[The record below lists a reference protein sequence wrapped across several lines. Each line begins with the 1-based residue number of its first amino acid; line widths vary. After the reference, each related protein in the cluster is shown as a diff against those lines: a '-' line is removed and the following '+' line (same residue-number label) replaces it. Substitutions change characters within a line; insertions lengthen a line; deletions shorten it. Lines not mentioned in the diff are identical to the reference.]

1 MGKSIIYIFTSA
13 IVSMFILAS
22 AYSQED
28 MTVMDNSAFDNPQRV
43 SSLFKHD
50 EHNEAAGVED
60 CSECHH
66 VYEDGKKVEDESSED
81 SSCSDCHGNEASG
94 NTPALMKAFHA
105 NCKGCHLELRKGP
118 IMCGECHK
126 K

>member
-1 MGKSIIYIFTSA
+1 MGKSIVYIFTSA
-13 IVSMFILAS
+13 IVSVFMLAS

-28 MTVMDNSAFDNPQRV
+28 MTVVDNSVFDNPQRV
-43 SSLFKHD
+43 PSLFKHD

-66 VYEDGKKVEDESSED
+66 VYKDGKKVEDESSED

-94 NTPALMKAFHA
+94 NTPALMKAFHS
-105 NCKGCHLELRKGP
+105 NCKGCHLESGKGP